1 MLFQGFL
8 LRSSPNVPE
17 PVEMAGDSRT
27 TNDIAQVK
35 AKANEIDTT
44 KLKENLAKARDS
56 ASATLAQARVMGEV

>member
-1 MLFQGFL
+1 MSLNSGGDG
-8 LRSSPNVPE
+8 
-17 PVEMAGDSRT
+17 GDSRT